1 MEGFRKPG
9 AAKERGALSALI
21 TIVSTAFALVPATT
35 GAVGVRRRRDGVKP
49 SNIIV
54 GGPVRLV
61 DLSIAQ
67 PVDALTDKRSPIGT
81 DAYRR

>member
-1 MEGFRKPG
+1 VEGFRKPG

-21 TIVSTAFALVPATT
+21 TIVSTFALVPATT

-67 PVDALTDKRSPIGT
+67 TVDALADKRSPIGT